1 GVPFASKS
9 KLMETTIRTFE
20 PLAGT
25 LTHVL
30 LDSWYSAKCLW
41 RVAREREFLI
51 TTGIKSNRW
60 LAVADPSVPKG
71 WKWQRLSDY
80 TAQLQAS
87 DYVQLKWPKGK
98 KSVFVHVVTTRVR
111 SLYRSQVVIVRQSL
125 DAPVW

>member
-60 LAVADPSVPKG
+60 LAVADPSTPKG
-71 WKWQRLSDY
+71 WKWQRLSEY
-80 TAQLQAS
+80 TAQLRAS
-87 DYVQLKWPKGK
+87 DYVELAWAKGEK
-98 KSVFVHVVTTRVR
+98 TVYVHVVTGREGRLERRQYVMVG
-111 SLYRSQVVIVRQSL
+111 VV
-125 DAPVW
+125 